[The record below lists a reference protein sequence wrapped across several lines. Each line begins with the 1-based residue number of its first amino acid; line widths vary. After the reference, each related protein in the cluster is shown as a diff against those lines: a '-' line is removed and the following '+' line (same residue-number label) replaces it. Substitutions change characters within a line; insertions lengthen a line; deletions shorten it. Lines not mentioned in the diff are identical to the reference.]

1 MVPIVAQILR
11 DKVADSNHVGVK
23 LCPIG
28 NNRQNNG
35 SYCLSIIPS
44 IFKHIVLEGYLYV
57 PTHGMTHK
65 ASSYVLPE
73 LEVVTSSPD

>member
-11 DKVADSNHVGVK
+11 DKFADSNHVGVK
-23 LCPIG
+23 LRPIG
-28 NNRQNNG
+28 NNRQNN
-35 SYCLSIIPS
+35 CLSIIPS

-57 PTHGMTHK
+57 STHGMTHK

-73 LEVVTSSPD
+73 LEVVTSAPD